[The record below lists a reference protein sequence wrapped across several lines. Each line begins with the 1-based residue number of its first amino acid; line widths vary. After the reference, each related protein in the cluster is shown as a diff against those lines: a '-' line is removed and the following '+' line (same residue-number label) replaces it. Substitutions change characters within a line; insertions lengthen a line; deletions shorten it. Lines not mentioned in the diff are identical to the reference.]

1 MVAGKFPVPIWMDS
15 DSYESFPG
23 SGVKIEL
30 KDALPPIDGDLFSE
44 IITTSIFFAVI
55 GLIESLMTQILL
67 NQMLGTP
74 GDASRECVGQG
85 VANFVAGAFGSMGG
99 CVTIGQAMINVGSGA
114 KLRFSSVW
122 AAFILLIIILVA
134 YPIIDLVPVSGL
146 VSVMFDMIAFHIF
159 DWGSLKT
166 MLTALVPEKT
176 RVGTSL
182 ATLKVTRTDTVTVIV
197 VAVVSIF
204 TNLAVGVGTGVVLCS
219 LGFAWT
225 HGKEVRLTDAAGA
238 EVNDEN
244 AVGGV
249 SVAFKELADDEQKA
263 VVELGMVE
271 ETWDS
276 ESPWDAGEFPTD
288 EAKAAAATELG
299 YTAANWADL
308 APKKI
313 MKKELHV
320 EGTLFFGAARHFE
333 LLFTRKVIKS
343 CPKYTNLNFL
353 QGEVTDFSAVS
364 GLNNIA
370 GMYDE
375 EGRELHLYGLSAQS
389 HKTMNKSSGLMEAVK
404 SFNKEELQLGE
415 GVAGV
420 EGMAALLASNYES
433 ETLEA
438 AKENNP

>member
-1 MVAGKFPVPIWMDS
+1 MVAGKFPVPIWADS
-15 DSYESFPG
+15 DSYETFPG

-30 KDALPPIDGDLFSE
+30 KDALPPLDGDLFSE
-44 IITTSIFFAVI
+44 IITTSIFLAVI

-122 AAFILLIIILVA
+122 AAFVLLIIILVA

-146 VSVMFDMIAFHIF
+146 VGVMFDMIAFHIF

-176 RVGTSL
+176 RAGTSL

-204 TNLAVGVGTGVVLCS
+204 TNLAIGVGTGVVICS
-219 LGFAWT
+219 LSFAWF
-225 HGKEVRLTDAAGA
+225 HGKEVKLTDDDGA
-238 EVNDEN
+238 TVDEGN
-244 AVGGV
+244 LYGGV
-249 SVAFKELADDEQKA
+249 SMAFKDLSEDEKKA
-263 VVELGMVE
+263 VADLGMVE

-276 ESPWDAGEFPTD
+276 ESPWEAGEFPTKKDDDDTELSED
-288 EAKAAAATELG
+288 EQKKLAAATTLG
-299 YTAANWADL
+299 YTAANWAGL
-308 APKKI
+308 TPKKI

-320 EGTLFFGAARHFE
+320 EGTLFFGSARVFE
-333 LLFTRKVIKS
+333 LLFTRKVIRS

-353 QGEVTDFSAVS
+353 KGEVTDFSAVS

-370 GMYDE
+370 GMYG
-375 EGRELHLYGLSAQS
+375 EGRFFPLFSAIFNRKMQKLPLFS
-389 HKTMNKSSGLMEAVK
+389 CILLRNEGKTDQRPVSSTCTVFRRSLTGPWTSRPA
-404 SFNKEELQLGE
+404 
-415 GVAGV
+415 
-420 EGMAALLASNYES
+420 
-433 ETLEA
+433 
-438 AKENNP
+438 